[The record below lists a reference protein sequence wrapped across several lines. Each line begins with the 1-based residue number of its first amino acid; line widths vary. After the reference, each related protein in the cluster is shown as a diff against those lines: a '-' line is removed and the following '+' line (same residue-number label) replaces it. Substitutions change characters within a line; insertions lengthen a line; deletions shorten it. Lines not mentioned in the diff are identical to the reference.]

1 MSLNHP
7 DAPGF
12 PADQSHPVAAPPT
25 AGTDGEPIPAPA
37 RIPAETATAATAART
52 GRIKV
57 ATAWLDGCSG
67 CHMSLLDLDQRLVD
81 LAQALDIVYSPLVD
95 AKVLPERVDI
105 GILEGA
111 ISNEDDLRQAQAFR
125 QRCRVLISLGDCAV
139 NGNVP

>member
-52 GRIKV
+52 GR
-57 ATAWLDGCSG
+57 TAAHRVPLV
-67 CHMSLLDLDQRLVD
+67 LLGLAVQL
-81 LAQALDIVYSPLVD
+81 LAQQGAQLGGAAGGCLLYTSPSPRD
-95 AKVLPERVDI
+95 
-105 GILEGA
+105 
-111 ISNEDDLRQAQAFR
+111 
-125 QRCRVLISLGDCAV
+125 
-139 NGNVP
+139 